1 MKIKNKELIS
11 IGVLTYNR
19 YENLKKC
26 LNHIIAQDYENIEII
41 SSDNSEIDR
50 LPKDLEKI
58 INKDSRMRYYKQPH
72 NIGEIKNTYFVKSKF
87 KGEYACL
94 LHDDDQIPT
103 NYISKLLFKIKKSNN
118 CVLAGFE
125 TDRYYNDK
133 FWYSY
138 ENIDS
143 IGLNQLTRLS
153 YLAKRVFCSGG
164 MLEYFWS
171 GMYKVRAH
179 PKNFKMNNSD
189 SIIFFIFQ
197 MSIEGSIVTIKN
209 ELKLI
214 KNTNEQNLKKYEIN
228 YSKNSISK
236 IQIINSVY
244 NRLKVLTK
252 LIKIILSSNSVKF
265 NDKLKIIFSATNA
278 ATHKCKG
285 YLKEPK
291 LP

>member
-1 MKIKNKELIS
+1 MKIKNKELVS
-11 IGVLTYNR
+11 IGVLTYNQ

-26 LNHIIAQDYENIEII
+26 LNYIISQDYENIEII
-41 SSDNSEIDR
+41 ISDNSEINR
-50 LPKDLEKI
+50 LPKDLENI
-58 INKDSRMRYYKQPH
+58 IYNDSRIRYYKQPH

-103 NYISKLLFKIKKSNN
+103 NYISKLFFTIKNSNN
-118 CVLAGFE
+118 CVLAGYE
-125 TDRYYNDK
+125 TDRYYNSK

-138 ENIDS
+138 ENINS

-153 YLAKRVFCSGG
+153 YLVKRVFCSGG

-179 PKNFKMNNSD
+179 PENFKMITSG

-197 MSIEGSIVTIKN
+197 MSIEGSIVTVKD
-209 ELKLI
+209 ETKMI
-214 KNTNEQNLKKYEIN
+214 KNTNEQNLKRYKIN
-228 YSKNSISK
+228 YSKNSISE
-236 IQIINSVY
+236 IQIINSAY
-244 NRLKVLTK
+244 NRLKVLIK
-252 LIKIILSSNSVKF
+252 LIKIILSSNSIKF
-265 NDKLKIIFSATNA
+265 NDKLKIIFFAINA

-285 YLKEPK
+285 YPIEPK

>member
-1 MKIKNKELIS
+1 M
-11 IGVLTYNR
+11 
-19 YENLKKC
+19 KC
-26 LNHIIAQDYENIEII
+26 LNYIISQDYENIEII
-41 SSDNSEIDR
+41 ISDNSEINR
-50 LPKDLEKI
+50 LPKDLENI
-58 INKDSRMRYYKQPH
+58 IYNDSRIRYYKQPH

-103 NYISKLLFKIKKSNN
+103 NYISKLFFKIKNSNN

-125 TDRYYNDK
+125 TDRYYNNK
-133 FWYSY
+133 FWYPY
-138 ENIDS
+138 ENINL

-153 YLAKRVFCSGG
+153 YLVKRIFCSGG

-179 PKNFKMNNSD
+179 PKNFKMITSG

-197 MSIEGSIVTIKN
+197 MSIEGSIVTVKD
-209 ELKLI
+209 ETKMI
-214 KNTNEQNLKKYEIN
+214 KNTNEQNLKKYKIN
-228 YSKNSISK
+228 YSKNSISE
-236 IQIINSVY
+236 IQIINSAY
-244 NRLKVLTK
+244 NRLKVLIK

-265 NDKLKIIFSATNA
+265 NDKLKIIFFATNA

-285 YLKEPK
+285 YPIEPK